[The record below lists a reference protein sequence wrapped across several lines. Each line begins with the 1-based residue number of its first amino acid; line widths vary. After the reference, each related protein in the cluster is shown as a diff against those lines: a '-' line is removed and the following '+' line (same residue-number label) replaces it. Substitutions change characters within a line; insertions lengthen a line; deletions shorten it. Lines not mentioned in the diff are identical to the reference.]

1 MATTTGKTFHEEPTA
16 DSMFSK
22 TAVNLRSAASLLCA
36 VSYSVSSAFAA
47 EFMALSS
54 QAGMPGLQLIFLAKL
69 VQFLF
74 CLIVLPCFRPKLT
87 ADDTPQAMFLF
98 LLAVV
103 DNMATILAFMSFVYV
118 VPGIAFGI
126 IQGSVPL
133 FTACIGFVFL
143 RETVGV
149 MDFCGI
155 LCSAVNRSPPVSN
168 AAFYPYGPGTA
179 DILDSPADDSSSGEQ
194 SLSIAFPFFEETYNS
209 LWVNRSPPV
218 SNAAFYPYGPGTADI
233 LDSPADDSSSGEQS
247 LSIAFPFFEETYNS
261 LWVNTNGDISFGG
274 SVTGFTPIPFPVEDN
289 KLIAGYFTDIK
300 TSYDGRSGYIYHRET
315 TDATVLS
322 RANTDIQTAFPAEH
336 GSFVAIWAY
345 IATWHEVAF
354 FGSSGASRNL
364 RNTFQLVL
372 ITDGCCPP
380 SYEFYGDKCVKL
392 QEHPLDYAAA
402 ISKCE
407 AEGARLFNIR
417 SQADNEWLTD
427 QLHLFVSG
435 KLYQRGFWIGLTD
448 EDTEGTFVWEDG
460 TTLCPTSYTNWASDA
475 LASNDGTRNCVYISR
490 GYNGKWSIK
499 GCDDKKKSICVTDA
513 EIPTCP

>member
-1 MATTTGKTFHEEPTA
+1 MRQFILTTC
-16 DSMFSK
+16 
-22 TAVNLRSAASLLCA
+22 LLASLA
-36 VSYSVSSAFAA
+36 VRQTSA
-47 EFMALSS
+47 E
-54 QAGMPGLQLIFLAKL
+54 
-69 VQFLF
+69 
-74 CLIVLPCFRPKLT
+74 
-87 ADDTPQAMFLF
+87 
-98 LLAVV
+98 
-103 DNMATILAFMSFVYV
+103 
-118 VPGIAFGI
+118 
-126 IQGSVPL
+126 
-133 FTACIGFVFL
+133 
-143 RETVGV
+143 
-149 MDFCGI
+149 
-155 LCSAVNRSPPVSN
+155 
-168 AAFYPYGPGTA
+168 
-179 DILDSPADDSSSGEQ
+179 
-194 SLSIAFPFFEETYNS
+194 
-209 LWVNRSPPV
+209 VNRSPPV

-322 RANTDIQTAFPAEH
+322 RATTDIQTAFPAEH

-372 ITDGCCPP
+372 ITDGCKSFCLFNYDRIDFLQGSTNGGDSETGTGPNPAQVGVNGGDGIHYTPHPYSTSTDLYNLPTWTDPAVPGPPGRWYRRVDRKIIGDTPQGCPP

-460 TTLCPTSYTNWASDA
+460 TTLCPTSYTNWAGDA